1 MNMAK
6 ESTPFFPAKIRTY
19 LSIVPHEKKFCFS
32 MTQKIITDSVNLVPN
47 FSFEDAVVSFENINV
62 YATNLLRQPWR
73 KEFEN
78 ISVSTCD
85 GVN

>member
-1 MNMAK
+1 
-6 ESTPFFPAKIRTY
+6 
-19 LSIVPHEKKFCFS
+19 